1 MALLRRTQERLCL
14 RQGIQQN
21 SISGSYVL
29 ALFGQFSF
37 MVIERVVYLNRS
49 FKLKCCMQMAIL
61 FLSLHVVHDTTGGE
75 LHNQEV

>member
-1 MALLRRTQERLCL
+1 M
-14 RQGIQQN
+14 
-21 SISGSYVL
+21 L